1 MKKTALF
8 ALALAAIC
16 IISSCEKDPVN
27 DKVVFGSSNGM
38 SVMSYEDVPLVQQY
52 SHTSWG
58 YAIDLNGD
66 GKDDVQFHSRVIYSE
81 GGGQDICTELY
92 CFDGIALLGDI
103 VNQEQYL
110 HIDSVFH
117 TEDSIW
123 WVVDI
128 TKTFSCERIAETDS
142 VLDATEKFSLYANNA
157 NDSFDIDNTFISDYV
172 ILKSAYPTYSAE
184 SESGDHILYQY
195 LIKNENNCD
204 VFPMEEVKY
213 IGFRIANKNKTC
225 LGWMKVILHHD
236 HVELLETAIQK

>member
-1 MKKTALF
+1 MKKSLF
-8 ALALAAIC
+8 IALALAAIC
-16 IISSCEKDPVN
+16 IMPSCVKDSVN
-27 DKVVFGSSNGM
+27 DKVVFGDGEGM
-38 SVMSYEDVPLVQQY
+38 SVISYEGIPLVQQY

-66 GKDDVQFHSRVIYSE
+66 GKDDVQFRSQVIYSE

-92 CFDGIALLGDI
+92 CYDGIALLGDI
-103 VNQEQYL
+103 INQEQYL

-142 VLDATEKFSLYANNA
+142 VLDATEKFSLFANNA
-157 NDSFDIDNTFISDYV
+157 NDSFDKDNTFISDYV

-184 SESGDHILYQY
+184 PESGDQILYQY
-195 LIKNENNCD
+195 LIKNVNNCD

-213 IGFRIANKNKTC
+213 IGFRIAENNKIR

-236 HVELLETAIQK
+236 YVELLETAIQK